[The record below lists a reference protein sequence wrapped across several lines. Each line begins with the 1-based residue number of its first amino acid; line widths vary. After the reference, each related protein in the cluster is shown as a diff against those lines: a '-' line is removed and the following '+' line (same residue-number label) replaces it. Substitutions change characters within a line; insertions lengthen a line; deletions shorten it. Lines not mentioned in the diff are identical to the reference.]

1 MVGVFIS
8 KGMTIGIPVGGL
20 KIAIDSH
27 GKITG
32 NLTPHV
38 RFDVGP
44 TWIQLAL
51 RHLDDAKAKQDLRVA
66 AWAGVDENQKSHS
79 LEREFEASIKRLWRQ
94 QLLLMPSTH

>member
-8 KGMTIGIPVGGL
+8 KGMTVGIPVGGL
-20 KIAIDSH
+20 KIAIDNH

-32 NLTPHV
+32 SLTPLV

-66 AWAGVDENQKSHS
+66 AWAGVDE
-79 LEREFEASIKRLWRQ
+79 IKKAIHLSGNLKPRCKQLWRQ
-94 QLLLMPSTH
+94 RLLLTLFTR